1 MPPSRSLLC
10 LTQDTV
16 QFWLN
21 TTYQIDTEKPE
32 EVERDVTRNIKAME
46 QLLCGEWLNKEDSSS
61 SNMDNWWET
70 GQMSMKL
77 CEHDKLNKEQLVVP
91 NRNIK

>member
-46 QLLCGEWLNKEDSSS
+46 QLLCGE
-61 SNMDNWWET
+61 
-70 GQMSMKL
+70 
-77 CEHDKLNKEQLVVP
+77 
-91 NRNIK
+91 